1 MTRLEDN
8 ALLAALAS
16 EDRALLARIGSVV
29 TLVQGSVLQAADE
42 PVDAVYFPTSGMLS
56 HVLATPAGETIEI
69 GLLGRDGA
77 LPLPAVFLDGR
88 AIGELSVQIGGE
100 ALCVSAAALRDAM
113 ATRPALAEKVGHFA
127 DGYLSLIAR
136 TAVCNA
142 RHPVEARLARWLL
155 LASDVTGAERAL
167 PLTHEFLGQMLGVRR
182 ASVTVAAQRLR
193 EGGAITYGFRQITVA
208 DPEALAERACSCYGY
223 MRRLLS
229 P

>member
-1 MTRLEDN
+1 MNRPEDN
-8 ALLAALAS
+8 LLLAALDAD
-16 EDRALLARIGSVV
+16 DRELLTRIGSFVK
-29 TLVQGSVLQAADE
+29 LAQSSVLQAADA
-42 PVDAVYFPTSGMLS
+42 PVAAVYFPISGMLS

-77 LPLPAVFLDGR
+77 LPLDAAFLDGR

-100 ALCVSAAALRDAM
+100 ALRVPLAALREAI
-113 ATRPALAEKVGHFA
+113 AARPALAQKLGHFA

-155 LASDVTGAERAL
+155 LASDVTDNERTL
-167 PLTHEFLGQMLGVRR
+167 PLTHEFLSQMLGVRR

-193 EGGAITYGFRQITVA
+193 DSGAITYGFRQISVA
-208 DPEALAERACSCYGY
+208 DPIVLAARACSCYGY
-223 MRRLLS
+223 MRRLLAA
-229 P
+229 